1 MIRFLKHKVVND
13 STKASARVF
22 YSIDTKSKK
31 IYVYAKDYGRDLE
44 KVFVGTDVSPVNRSD
59 SMVDY
64 FERSTA
70 HIEYGNKFWSQAFE
84 RLSEKDKAK
93 LSKEEEFDNKVKESS
108 LMSYEALLH
117 KIGVK
122 SPVLH
127 TI

>member
-22 YSIDTKSKK
+22 YSIDATKK
-31 IYVYAKDYGRDLE
+31 IYLYAKDYGRDLE
-44 KVFVGTDVSPVNRSD
+44 KVFAGTDVSPVNQSD

-64 FERSTA
+64 FENSTA
-70 HIEYGNKFWSQAFE
+70 HIEYGHKFWSQAFE

-93 LSKEEEFDNKVKESS
+93 LAQEEEFDNKVKESS
-108 LMSYEALLH
+108 LMSYKTLLH